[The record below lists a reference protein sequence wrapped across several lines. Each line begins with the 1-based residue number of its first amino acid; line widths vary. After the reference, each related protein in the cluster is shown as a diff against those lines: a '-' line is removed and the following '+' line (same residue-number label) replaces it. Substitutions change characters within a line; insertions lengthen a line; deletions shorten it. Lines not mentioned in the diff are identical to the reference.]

1 MNQVAIK
8 DDQKNYVKILQSSIY
23 PNSKTQSVMMVVD
36 YCRAAGLDPLQKPVH
51 IVPMWDSLAGEM
63 RDVIMP
69 GIGLYRVQAARA
81 GCVGISE
88 PEFGPD
94 VVREFAEENSYN
106 KYKKKDEIKSAFT
119 LTYPAWCKVTVK
131 RVVSGVISEFTAV
144 ERWTENYATASKDSA
159 HPNAMWTKRPYA
171 QLAKCAEAQALRKGF
186 PEIGSQPT
194 AEEMEGKV
202 IEAGSIVGYG
212 SISATQGAMGR
223 IEHDLK
229 LDVQEI
235 GKTIQNLF
243 NDGNEYGAYE
253 EYTSLPDSF
262 GADEKTA
269 LWALLD
275 SKCRTSLT
283 TQRRKDIEDAKADP
297 IT

>member
-1 MNQVAIK
+1 MNQLTTV
-8 DDQKNYVKILQSSIY
+8 DDGKNFVKILQSSIY
-23 PNSKTQSVMMVVD
+23 PNSKAASVMMVID
-36 YCRAAGLDPLQKPVH
+36 YCRASGLDPLQKPVH
-51 IVPMWDSLAGEM
+51 IVPMWDSFAGEM

-88 PEFGPD
+88 PEFGPE
-94 VVREFAEENSYN
+94 VTREFPAENSYN
-106 KYKKKDEIKSAFT
+106 KYKKKEETKDAFT

-131 RVVSGVISEFTAV
+131 RVVNGIVSEFTAV

-159 HPNAMWTKRPYA
+159 HPNAMWQKRPYA

-202 IEAGSIVGYG
+202 IDAGSTIGLG

-223 IEHDLK
+223 VDSDLK
-229 LDVQEI
+229 IDVQEI
-235 GKTIQNLF
+235 GKTIQQLF

-253 EYTSLPDSF
+253 EYTSLPDAF

-275 SKCRTSLT
+275 SKCRSSLT
-283 TQRRKDIEDAKADP
+283 RQRKEELINVVDQK
-297 IT
+297 T